1 MKKILYVA
9 AIFAAT
15 SVFTQTFAQG
25 KYFTKTGT
33 ISLDAEGSMKDV
45 EEIKASS
52 QTATCVVDGTTGAI
66 EWALLMKSF
75 KFKNALMQDHFN
87 ENYVESTKFPK
98 ATFKGKID
106 NPSAV
111 KWDKDG
117 VYPVTVTGKM
127 TCHGVEKELKTKGT
141 VTVKKGVP
149 SVSANFDLVLADYK
163 ISIPSVVGAKV
174 ADVVKIVVTAALAPL
189 KK

>member
-1 MKKILYVA
+1 MKKIFYVA

-15 SVFTQTFAQG
+15 SVFTQSFAQG
-25 KYFTKTGT
+25 KFFTKTGT

-45 EEIKASS
+45 EEIKATS
-52 QTATCVVDGTTGAI
+52 QTATCVVDGATGAI

-106 NPSAV
+106 NAATI

-117 VYPVTVTGKM
+117 SYPVTVSGKM
-127 TCHGVEKELKTKGT
+127 TCHGVEKELKAKGT
-141 VTVKKGVP
+141 VTIKKGIP
-149 SVSANFDLVLADYK
+149 TVSANFDLVLADYK
-163 ISIPSVVGAKV
+163 ITIPSVVGTKV
-174 ADVVKIVVTAALAPL
+174 ADVVKIAVSGALAPL